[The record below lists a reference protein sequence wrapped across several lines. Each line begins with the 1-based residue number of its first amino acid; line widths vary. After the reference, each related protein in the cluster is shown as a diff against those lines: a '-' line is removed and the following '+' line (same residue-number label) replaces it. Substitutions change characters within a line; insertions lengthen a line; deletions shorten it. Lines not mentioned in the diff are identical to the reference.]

1 MTATDALR
9 RKALAVIREGRLT
22 VLMAECRKASDVV
35 DGVVARVE
43 SSRHGSGPYVVDLL
57 EDGQWVC
64 TCRATEVCPHIAAA
78 QIVTGHAAAVTP

>member
-22 VLMAECRKASDVV
+22 VLMVSHVAYVV

-43 SSRHGSGPYVVDLL
+43 SSRPGSGPYVVDWLD
-57 EDGQWVC
+57 DGRWVC

-78 QIVTGHAAAVTP
+78 QIVTGRAAAVTA

>member
-1 MTATDALR
+1 MTDTDALR

-22 VLMAECRKASDVV
+22 VLLAECSKASHVV

-43 SSRHGSGPYVVDLL
+43 SSRAGAGPHFVDLL

-64 TCRATEVCPHIAAA
+64 TCPAAEVCPHIAAA
-78 QIVTGHAAAVTP
+78 QIVTGHATAVTA